1 MSKIQTSQEK
11 KQARQVARRTRV
23 RLMLQDIAHLIYDAR
38 TECRYKNVSVDDKD
52 NYRKVFKQR
61 LESMIQYR
69 VLYWDDTSWS
79 FNDITMF
86 LNGIEYEV
94 TERDEYREKFQDI
107 RYKYGKKFNWDYK
120 ACPFG
125 LLYNFLLDVIFVN
138 QNLILEINNKIIAKE
153 QERIAEKY
161 EKGEIRVIETE
172 EDMQKYLAEDE
183 EDEEEIEA
191 QKQAETEARLKEE
204 AESIVREAK
213 AKTEITEDEKWQTI
227 NEQNWETA
235 MNEARAEMEVI
246 A

>member
-11 KQARQVARRTRV
+11 KQVRQEARRTRV
-23 RLMLQDIAHLIYDAR
+23 RLMLEDIAHLICDAR
-38 TECRYKNVSVDDKD
+38 TECRFKKVSVDDEE

-69 VLYWDDTSWS
+69 VLYWDDLSWS
-79 FNDITMF
+79 LNDITMF

-94 TERDEYREKFQDI
+94 TKRDEEWEKFQSI

-125 LLYNFLLDVIFVN
+125 LLYNFLLDVIFAN
-138 QNLILEINNKIIAKE
+138 QNLILEIKDRIMAKQQEKI
-153 QERIAEKY
+153 
-161 EKGEIRVIETE
+161 
-172 EDMQKYLAEDE
+172 
-183 EDEEEIEA
+183 A

-213 AKTEITEDEKWQTI
+213 AKAEITEDEKWQAI

>member
-1 MSKIQTSQEK
+1 MSKIQTKEEK
-11 KQARQVARRTRV
+11 KQARQEARRTRV
-23 RLMLQDIAHLIYDAR
+23 RLMLQDIASLICDAR
-38 TECRYKNVSVDDKD
+38 TECRFKKVSVDDEE

-69 VLYWDDTSWS
+69 VLYWDDLSWS
-79 FNDITMF
+79 LNDITMF

-94 TERDEYREKFQDI
+94 TKRDEEWKKFQSI

-125 LLYNFLLDVIFVN
+125 LLYNFLLDVIFAN
-138 QNLILEINNKIIAKE
+138 QNLILEIKDRIMAKQQEKI
-153 QERIAEKY
+153 
-161 EKGEIRVIETE
+161 
-172 EDMQKYLAEDE
+172 
-183 EDEEEIEA
+183 A

-213 AKTEITEDEKWQTI
+213 AKAEITEDEKWQAI